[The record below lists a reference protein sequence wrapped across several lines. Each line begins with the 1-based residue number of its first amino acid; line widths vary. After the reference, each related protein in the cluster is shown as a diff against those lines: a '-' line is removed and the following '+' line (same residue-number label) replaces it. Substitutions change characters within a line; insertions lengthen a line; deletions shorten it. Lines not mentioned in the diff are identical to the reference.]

1 MANTKQLSRKKAQRG
16 GFVLGQKAFEKISA
30 VEGIRLTAEMRR
42 DLKRLDDSRLGTEAE
57 RRSLIQK
64 YGRSACGRMSPVPTA
79 SLAGTT
85 ACSRRSPA
93 LSALTC
99 V

>member
-1 MANTKQLSRKKAQRG
+1 VNKNAAGNRLPLWYAADMANMKIGSRKKAQRG

-57 RRSLIQK
+57 RRFLIQK
-64 YGRSACGRMSPVPTA
+64 YGRSA
-79 SLAGTT
+79 
-85 ACSRRSPA
+85 
-93 LSALTC
+93 
-99 V
+99 